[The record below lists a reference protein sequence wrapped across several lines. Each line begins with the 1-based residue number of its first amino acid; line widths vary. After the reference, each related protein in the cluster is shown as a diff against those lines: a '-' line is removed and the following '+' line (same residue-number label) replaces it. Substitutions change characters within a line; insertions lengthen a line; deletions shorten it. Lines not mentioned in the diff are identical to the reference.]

1 MIKKLQKEVTVLNPK
16 ALYNISYGLYI
27 ITSKK
32 GDSLNGQIANTAF
45 QISNDPPTIAVSI
58 NKNNLTHEYI
68 KDSKFFAVSVIAQD
82 APLSLIGQFG
92 FKSGREIDKF
102 QGINKKLTPNGV
114 PYIDENTLAYIEAK
128 VVYEFDA
135 GTHTV
140 FVGQITEADVLGEGA
155 PMTYAYYQQ
164 VKKGSVPPSAPT
176 FNKKEEEKKT
186 SSGKYVCSV
195 CGYVYDPAVGDP
207 DSGIAPGTPFEDLP
221 DDWVCPVC
229 GAGKKDFEK
238 ES

>member
-1 MIKKLQKEVTVLNPK
+1 MNPK

-32 GDSLNGQIANTAF
+32 GDMLNGQIANTAF
-45 QISNDPPTIAVSI
+45 QISNDPPTLAVSI

-68 KDSKFFAVSVIAQD
+68 KACKFFAVSVIAQA

-92 FKSGREIDKF
+92 FKSGRDVDKF
-102 QGINKKLTPNGV
+102 EGVKNKLTQNGV
-114 PYIDENTLAYIEAK
+114 PYVDDHTLSYIEAK

-140 FVGQITEADVLGEGA
+140 FVGQITEAEVLGEGA

-164 VKKGSVPPSAPT
+164 VKKGGVPPSAPT
-176 FNKKEEEKKT
+176 YIKKEEEQSM
-186 SSGKYVCSV
+186 SSEKYVCSV
-195 CGYVYDPAVGDP
+195 CGYVYDPAAGDP
-207 DSGIAPGTPFEDLP
+207 DSGIAPGTAFADIP

-229 GAGKKDFEK
+229 GASKKDFEK
-238 ES
+238 QA

>member
-1 MIKKLQKEVTVLNPK
+1 MNPK

-32 GDSLNGQIANTAF
+32 GDLLNGQIANTAF
-45 QISNDPPTIAVSI
+45 QISNDPATIAVSI

-68 KDSKFFAVSVIAQD
+68 KDSKFFAVSVIAQE

-92 FKSGREIDKF
+92 FKSGREVDKF
-102 QGINKKLTPNGV
+102 EGIKKNLTKNGV
-114 PYIDENTLAYIEAK
+114 PYVDDHTLSYIEAK

-140 FVGQITEADVLGEGA
+140 FVGQITEAEVLGEGA

-164 VKKGSVPPSAPT
+164 VKRGSVPPSAPT
-176 FNKKEEEKKT
+176 FNKKEEEKGLP
-186 SSGKYVCSV
+186 SERYVCSV
-195 CGYVYDPAVGDP
+195 CGYVYDPEVGDP
-207 DSGIAPGTPFEDLP
+207 DSGIAPGTPFADLP

-229 GAGKKDFEK
+229 GASKKEFEK
-238 ES
+238 QD

>member
-1 MIKKLQKEVTVLNPK
+1 MNPK

-32 GDSLNGQIANTAF
+32 GDMLNGQIANTAF
-45 QISNDPPTIAVSI
+45 QISNDPPTLAVSI

-68 KDSKFFAVSVIAQD
+68 KACKFFAVSVIAQA

-92 FKSGREIDKF
+92 FKSGRDVDKF
-102 QGINKKLTPNGV
+102 AGVKNKLTQNGV
-114 PYIDENTLAYIEAK
+114 PYVDDHTLSYIEAK

-140 FVGQITEADVLGEGA
+140 FVGQITEAEVLGEGD

-164 VKKGSVPPSAPT
+164 VKKGGVPPSAPT
-176 FNKKEEEKKT
+176 YIKKEEEQSM
-186 SSGKYVCSV
+186 SSEKYVCSV
-195 CGYVYDPAVGDP
+195 CGYVYDPAAGDP
-207 DSGIAPGTPFEDLP
+207 DSGIAPGTAFADIP

-229 GAGKKDFEK
+229 GASKKDFEK
-238 ES
+238 QD

>member
-1 MIKKLQKEVTVLNPK
+1 VTVLNPK

-32 GDSLNGQIANTAF
+32 GDMLNGQIANTAF
-45 QISNDPPTIAVSI
+45 QISNDPPTLAVSI

-68 KDSKFFAVSVIAQD
+68 KACKFFAVSVIAQA

-92 FKSGREIDKF
+92 FKSGREVDKF
-102 QGINKKLTPNGV
+102 EGIKKHLTKNGV
-114 PYIDENTLAYIEAK
+114 PYIEDHTLSYIEAK

-140 FVGQITEADVLGEGA
+140 FVGQITEAEVLGEGA

-164 VKKGSVPPSAPT
+164 VKKGGVPPSAPT
-176 FNKKEEEKKT
+176 YIKKEEEQSM
-186 SSGKYVCSV
+186 SSEKYVCSV
-195 CGYVYDPAVGDP
+195 CGYVYDPAAGDP
-207 DSGIAPGTPFEDLP
+207 DSGIAPGTAFADIP

-229 GAGKKDFEK
+229 GASKKDFEK
-238 ES
+238 QA